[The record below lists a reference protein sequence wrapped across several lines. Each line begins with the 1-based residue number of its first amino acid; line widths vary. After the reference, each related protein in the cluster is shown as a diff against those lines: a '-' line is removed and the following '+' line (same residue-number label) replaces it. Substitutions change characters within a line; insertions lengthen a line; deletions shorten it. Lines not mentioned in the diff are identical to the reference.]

1 MSKFW
6 STLWLKLKPVLGL
19 MIWASVVLWLVWL
32 LADKPINPNNQAWWW
47 HIK

>member
-6 STLWLKLKPVLGL
+6 STLWLKLKPALGL
-19 MIWASVVLWLVWL
+19 VIWVVLVLWLLWVL
-32 LADKPINPNNQAWWW
+32 PETSDFSNRQAWWW